1 MFRTESATHFFLQL
15 KKWAKKLSRRE
26 ALDLFRVDLKDG
38 CITVAMGVERGLLT
52 RVIKVREEVFLEE
65 GVFRLQKVFK

>member
-1 MFRTESATHFFLQL
+1 M
-15 KKWAKKLSRRE
+15 
-26 ALDLFRVDLKDG
+26 DLKDG